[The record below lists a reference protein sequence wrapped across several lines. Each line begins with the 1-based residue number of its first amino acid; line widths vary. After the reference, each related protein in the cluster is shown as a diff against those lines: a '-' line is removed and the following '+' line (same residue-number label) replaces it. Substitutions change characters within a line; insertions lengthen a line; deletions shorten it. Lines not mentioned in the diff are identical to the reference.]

1 MTSDALHLG
10 PGRPAPAITT
20 KLHNSAATDTRMFYS
35 RLIGGLFLGGFVTYG
50 AGLGLV
56 SSVTGTPGFLT
67 TLPAHQTILV
77 LGALLMLL
85 NTAVDIGKAVLLFP
99 ILERHGRRTAYAYL
113 ATMIIEV
120 VLLDGG
126 VLALL
131 SLIPIAQ
138 HMADAGAPWANAM
151 GALAVTANETAY
163 QVGEMVLGV
172 GCILFCTL
180 LYRTRLVPRFLSI
193 SGLIGY
199 PCLVVGTIA
208 ELFGLHIGLMLTI
221 PGMFFE
227 LVLPLWLFIKGFE
240 PTAYAPLPAA

>member
-1 MTSDALHLG
+1 MTSNTLHPSPSRL
-10 PGRPAPAITT
+10 APAITT
-20 KLHNSAATDTRMFYS
+20 KLHNSATTDTRMFYS

-56 SSVTGTPGFLT
+56 SSVTGTPGFLAT
-67 TLPAHQTILV
+67 VPAHQTILV

-99 ILERHGRRTAYAYL
+99 ILERHSRRTAYAYL
-113 ATMIIEV
+113 ATMIVEV
-120 VLLDGG
+120 VLLDVG

-131 SLIPIAQ
+131 SLIPIAR
-138 HMADAGAPWANAM
+138 HVADAGVPWANAM
-151 GALAVTANETAY
+151 AALAIAANETAY
-163 QVGEMVLGV
+163 QIGEMVLGV
-172 GCILFCTL
+172 GCILFCAL

-199 PCLVVGTIA
+199 PCLVAGTIA
-208 ELFGLHIGLMLTI
+208 ELFGLHIGLLLTI

-240 PTAYAPLPAA
+240 PAAWHA